1 MSKLLR
7 LNKKNFRSLLDKITH
22 NRNQIDIKTEFIV
35 NKIIKDVIKNGDR
48 ALIKYEKRFNN
59 NSNIIPTNDKIKRS
73 ISNLKPE
80 LKKAIKD
87 TYNRITSWHKL
98 QNKRD
103 IYQKDKFGNRFQYIN
118 RPLKSA
124 AIYCPGNLPSTAL
137 MNCALAKIA
146 GVKRVVLCTPATNGK
161 LNGSVMYAAKL
172 CNVNE
177 IINLSGASAIA
188 ALSIGTKKIKPVDI
202 ITGPGSKYVA
212 IAKRILSYKN
222 LIAQERM
229 YAGESEIV
237 CWCDD
242 TASPNEIAYSL
253 LAQSEHSDGVLSIM
267 ISKNFKLIK
276 KVQNKLKLLINNLPR
291 KKIISNSLK
300 KNGYLIHAKSDQE
313 ILDCI
318 EYISPEHL
326 ELQIKNYK
334 RYINKLHPK
343 LNTTGSIAAGPF
355 SSMALSDY
363 GPTQHSLPTSGSAR
377 YSGGLNVSD
386 FSKYISV
393 NELSK
398 KGLKFLSKSG
408 YILAEEEKLRGHSL
422 SIKTKAL
429 RSK

>member
-7 LNKKNFRSLLDKITH
+7 LNKKNFRSLLNKITH

-35 NKIIKDVIKNGDR
+35 NKIIKDVMKNGDR

-146 GVKRVVLCTPATNGK
+146 GVKRVVLCTPAINGK

-222 LIAQERM
+222 FIAQERM

-242 TASPNEIAYSL
+242 TASPDEIAYSL

-267 ISKNFKLIK
+267 ISKDFKLIK

-291 KKIISNSLK
+291 KKIISKSLK
-300 KNGYLIHAKSDQE
+300 KNGYLIHAKTDKE

-318 EYISPEHL
+318 EYVCPEHL

-334 RYINKLHPK
+334 KYINKLHPK
-343 LNTTGSIAAGPF
+343 LNTTGSIAAGPY

-363 GPTQHSLPTSGSAR
+363 GPTQHSLPTGGSAR

-386 FSKYISV
+386 FCKYISL

-408 YILAEEEKLRGHSL
+408 YILAQEEKLRGHSL

-429 RSK
+429 RRK

>member
-35 NKIIKDVIKNGDR
+35 NKIIKDVMKNGDR

-146 GVKRVVLCTPATNGK
+146 GVKRVVLCTPAINGK

-222 LIAQERM
+222 FIAQERM

-242 TASPNEIAYSL
+242 TASPDEIAYSL

-267 ISKNFKLIK
+267 ISKDFKLIK

-291 KKIISNSLK
+291 KKIISKSLN
-300 KNGYLIHAKSDQE
+300 KNGYLIHAKTDKE

-318 EYISPEHL
+318 EYICPEHL

-334 RYINKLHPK
+334 KYINKLHPK
-343 LNTTGSIAAGPF
+343 LNTTGSIAAGPY

-363 GPTQHSLPTSGSAR
+363 GPTQHSLPTGGSAR

-386 FSKYISV
+386 FCKYISL

-408 YILAEEEKLRGHSL
+408 YILAQEEKLRGHSL

-429 RSK
+429 RRK

>member
-1 MSKLLR
+1 MTKLLI
-7 LNKKNFRSLLDKITH
+7 LNKKNFKRVLKKITL
-22 NRNQIDIKTEFIV
+22 NRNQLDSKTEIIV
-35 NKIIKDVIKNGDR
+35 NKIINDVTKNGDR

-59 NSNIIPTNDKIKRS
+59 NSIIIPSNNKIKQS
-73 ISNLKPE
+73 IDNLGPE
-80 LKKAIKD
+80 IKKAIRD

-98 QNKRD
+98 QNKKD
-103 IYQKDKFGNRFQYIN
+103 IYQRDKFGNRFQYIN

-124 AIYCPGNLPSTAL
+124 AVYCPGNLPSTAL
-137 MNCALAKIA
+137 MNSSLAKIA
-146 GVKRVVLCTPATNGK
+146 GVKRLVLSTPATNGK
-161 LNGSVMYAAKL
+161 LNGSVMYAARL
-172 CNVNE
+172 CNLSQ

-202 ITGPGSKYVA
+202 VTGPGSRYVA
-212 IAKRILSYKN
+212 TAKRILSYKN

-229 YAGESEIV
+229 YAGESEIIS
-237 CWCDD
+237 WCDNS
-242 TASPNEIAYSL
+242 ASPQEIAYSL

-267 ISKNFKLIK
+267 ISKDLELIK
-276 KVQNKLKLLINNLPR
+276 KVKSKLKELINNLPR
-291 KKIISNSLK
+291 KKIISKSLK
-300 KNGYLIHAKSDQE
+300 KNGYFIHAKTDKE

-326 ELQIKNYK
+326 ELQINKYK
-334 RYINKLHPK
+334 KYINKLHPK
-343 LNTTGSIAAGPF
+343 LSTTGSIAAGPF

-363 GPTQHSLPTSGSAR
+363 GPTQHSLPTGGSAR
-377 YSGGLNVSD
+377 FAGGLNVGD
-386 FSKYISV
+386 FCKCISV

>member
-48 ALIKYEKRFNN
+48 ALIKYEKKFNN

-146 GVKRVVLCTPATNGK
+146 GVKRVVLCTPAINGK

-222 LIAQERM
+222 FIAQERM

-242 TASPNEIAYSL
+242 TASPDEIAYSL

-267 ISKNFKLIK
+267 ISKDFKLIK

-291 KKIISNSLK
+291 KKIISKSLK
-300 KNGYLIHAKSDQE
+300 KNGYLIHAKTDNE

-318 EYISPEHL
+318 EYICPEHL

-334 RYINKLHPK
+334 KYINKLHPK
-343 LNTTGSIAAGPF
+343 LNTTGSIAAGPY

-363 GPTQHSLPTSGSAR
+363 GPTQHSLPTGGSAR

-386 FSKYISV
+386 FCKYISL

-408 YILAEEEKLRGHSL
+408 YILAQEEKLRGHSL

-429 RSK
+429 RRK

>member
-1 MSKLLR
+1 MTKLIR
-7 LNKKNFRSLLDKITH
+7 LNKKNFKSLLNKITH
-22 NRNQIDIKTEFIV
+22 SRNQIDTKTEFIV
-35 NKIIKDVIKNGDR
+35 NKIINDVMKNGDR
-48 ALIKYEKRFNN
+48 ALIKYEKKFNN
-59 NSNIIPTNDKIKRS
+59 NTNIIPTNDKIKKS
-73 ISNLKPE
+73 IKNLKPE
-80 LKKAIKD
+80 LRKAIKD
-87 TYNRITSWHKL
+87 TYNRITNWHKL
-98 QNKRD
+98 QIKRY
-103 IYQKDKFGNRFQYIN
+103 IHQKDKFGNRFQYIN

-188 ALSIGTKKIKPVDI
+188 ALSMGTKKIKPVDI

-267 ISKNFKLIK
+267 ISKNLKLIK
-276 KVQNKLKLLINNLPR
+276 KVQNKLKVLIKNLPR
-291 KKIISNSLK
+291 KKIISKSLK
-300 KNGYLIHAKSDQE
+300 KNGYLIHAKTDKE

-318 EYISPEHL
+318 EYVCPEHL

-334 RYINKLHPK
+334 KYINKLHPK
-343 LNTTGSIAAGPF
+343 LNTTGSIAAGPY

-363 GPTQHSLPTSGSAR
+363 GPTQHSLPTGGSAR

-386 FSKYISV
+386 FCKYISV

-408 YILAEEEKLRGHSL
+408 YILAQEEKLRGHSL

>member
-7 LNKKNFRSLLDKITH
+7 LNKKNFRSLLNKITH

-35 NKIIKDVIKNGDR
+35 NKIIKDVMKNGDR
-48 ALIKYEKRFNN
+48 ALIKYEKKFNN
-59 NSNIIPTNDKIKRS
+59 NSNIIPTKDKIKRS

-146 GVKRVVLCTPATNGK
+146 GVKRVVLCTPAINGK

-222 LIAQERM
+222 FIAQERM

-242 TASPNEIAYSL
+242 TASPDEIAYSL

-267 ISKNFKLIK
+267 ISKDFKLIK

-291 KKIISNSLK
+291 KKIISKSLK
-300 KNGYLIHAKSDQE
+300 KNGYLIHAKTDNE

-318 EYISPEHL
+318 EYICPEHL

-334 RYINKLHPK
+334 KYINKLHPK
-343 LNTTGSIAAGPF
+343 LNTTGSIAAGPY

-363 GPTQHSLPTSGSAR
+363 GPTQHSLPTGGSAR

-386 FSKYISV
+386 FCKYISL

-408 YILAEEEKLRGHSL
+408 YILAQEEKLRGHSL

-429 RSK
+429 RRK

>member
-1 MSKLLR
+1 MSKLLK
-7 LNKKNFRSLLDKITH
+7 LNKKNFRNLLDKITH

-35 NKIIKDVIKNGDR
+35 NKIIKDVMKNGDQ

-59 NSNIIPTNDKIKRS
+59 NSNIIPTNDKIKKS

-222 LIAQERM
+222 FIAQERM

-242 TASPNEIAYSL
+242 TASPDEIAYSL

-267 ISKNFKLIK
+267 ISKDFKLIK

-291 KKIISNSLK
+291 KKIISKNQK
-300 KNGYLIHAKSDQE
+300 KNGYLIHAKTNKE

-318 EYISPEHL
+318 EYICPEHL

-334 RYINKLHPK
+334 RYIKKLHPK
-343 LNTTGSIAAGPF
+343 LNTTGSIAAGPY

-363 GPTQHSLPTSGSAR
+363 GPTQHSLPTGGSAR
-377 YSGGLNVSD
+377 YSGGLNVGD
-386 FSKYISV
+386 FCKYISV

-408 YILAEEEKLRGHSL
+408 YILAQEEKLRGHSL

-429 RSK
+429 RRK

>member
-7 LNKKNFRSLLDKITH
+7 LNKKNFRSLLNKITH

-35 NKIIKDVIKNGDR
+35 NKIIKDVMKNGDR

-87 TYNRITSWHKL
+87 TYNRITGWHKL

-408 YILAEEEKLRGHSL
+408 YILAQEEKLRGHSL

-429 RSK
+429 RRK

>member
-1 MSKLLR
+1 MTKLIR
-7 LNKKNFRSLLDKITH
+7 LNKKNFKSLLNKITH
-22 NRNQIDIKTEFIV
+22 SRNQIDTKTEFIV
-35 NKIIKDVIKNGDR
+35 NKIINDVMKNGDR
-48 ALIKYEKRFNN
+48 ALIKYEKKFNN
-59 NSNIIPTNDKIKRS
+59 NTNIIPTNDKIKKS
-73 ISNLKPE
+73 INNLKPE

-87 TYNRITSWHKL
+87 TYNRIINWHKL
-98 QNKRD
+98 Q
-103 IYQKDKFGNRFQYIN
+103 IGGYIHQKDKFGNRFQYIN

-188 ALSIGTKKIKPVDI
+188 ALSMGTKKIKPVDI

-267 ISKNFKLIK
+267 ISKNLKLIK
-276 KVQNKLKLLINNLPR
+276 KVQSKLKVLIKNLPR
-291 KKIISNSLK
+291 KKIISKSLK
-300 KNGYLIHAKSDQE
+300 KNGYLIHAKTDKE

-318 EYISPEHL
+318 EYVCPEHL

-334 RYINKLHPK
+334 KYINKLHPK
-343 LNTTGSIAAGPF
+343 LNTTGSIAAGPY

-363 GPTQHSLPTSGSAR
+363 GPTQHSLPTGGSAR

-386 FSKYISV
+386 FCKYISV

-408 YILAEEEKLRGHSL
+408 YILAQEEKLRGHSL

>member
-1 MSKLLR
+1 MTKLLR
-7 LNKKNFRSLLDKITH
+7 LNKKNFKELLNGITH
-22 NRNQIDIKTEFIV
+22 NRNQIDTTTELIV
-35 NKIIKDVIKNGDR
+35 KKIINEVIKNGDR

-59 NSNIIPTNDKIKRS
+59 NSNIIPTTKKIKKS
-73 ISNLKPE
+73 IDDLKPK

-87 TYNRITSWHKL
+87 TYKRITNWHKL
-98 QNKRD
+98 QNKKD
-103 IYQKDKFGNRFQYIN
+103 IYQKDQFGNRFQYLN

-124 AIYCPGNLPSTAL
+124 AIYCPSNLPSTAL

-146 GVKRVVLCTPATNGK
+146 GVKRVVLCTPAVNGK

-177 IINLSGASAIA
+177 IVNLSGASAIA
-188 ALSIGTKKIKPVDI
+188 ALSIGTKKIVPVDI

-237 CWCDD
+237 CWCDE
-242 TASPNEIAYSL
+242 TASSDEIAYSL

-267 ISKNFKLIK
+267 ISKDLKLIK
-276 KVQNKLKLLINNLPR
+276 KVKNKLKVLINNLPR
-291 KKIISNSLK
+291 KKTISKSLK
-300 KNGYLIHAKSDQE
+300 KNGYLIYAKTDQE
-313 ILDCI
+313 ILDFI

-334 RYINKLHPK
+334 KYINKLHPK

-363 GPTQHSLPTSGSAR
+363 GPTQHSLPTGGSAR

-386 FSKYISV
+386 FCKYISV

-398 KGLKFLSKSG
+398 KGLKSLSKSG

>member
-7 LNKKNFRSLLDKITH
+7 LNKKNFRSLLNKITH

-35 NKIIKDVIKNGDR
+35 NKIIKDVMKNGDR

-59 NSNIIPTNDKIKRS
+59 NSNIIPTKDKIKRS

-87 TYNRITSWHKL
+87 TYNRITGWHKL

-177 IINLSGASAIA
+177 IINLSGASAIT

>member
-1 MSKLLR
+1 M
-7 LNKKNFRSLLDKITH
+7 
-22 NRNQIDIKTEFIV
+22 
-35 NKIIKDVIKNGDR
+35 
-48 ALIKYEKRFNN
+48 KRFNN

-237 CWCDD
+237 CWCDE
-242 TASPNEIAYSL
+242 TASSDEIAYSL

-267 ISKNFKLIK
+267 ISKDLRLIK
-276 KVQNKLKLLINNLPR
+276 KVQNKIKVLKKNLPR
-291 KKIISNSLK
+291 KKIISKSLK
-300 KNGYLIHAKSDQE
+300 KKW
-313 ILDCI
+313 
-318 EYISPEHL
+318 ISYSC
-326 ELQIKNYK
+326 KN
-334 RYINKLHPK
+334 
-343 LNTTGSIAAGPF
+343 
-355 SSMALSDY
+355 
-363 GPTQHSLPTSGSAR
+363 
-377 YSGGLNVSD
+377 
-386 FSKYISV
+386 
-393 NELSK
+393 
-398 KGLKFLSKSG
+398 
-408 YILAEEEKLRGHSL
+408 
-422 SIKTKAL
+422 
-429 RSK
+429 RSRNS

>member
-7 LNKKNFRSLLDKITH
+7 LNKKNFRSLLNKITH

-35 NKIIKDVIKNGDR
+35 NKIIKDVMKNGDR

-146 GVKRVVLCTPATNGK
+146 GVKRVVLCTPAINGK

-222 LIAQERM
+222 FIAQERM

-242 TASPNEIAYSL
+242 TASPDEIAYSL

-267 ISKNFKLIK
+267 ISKDFKLIK

-291 KKIISNSLK
+291 KKIISKSLN
-300 KNGYLIHAKSDQE
+300 KNGYLIHAKTDKE

-318 EYISPEHL
+318 EYICPEHL

-334 RYINKLHPK
+334 KYINKLHPK
-343 LNTTGSIAAGPF
+343 LNTTGSIAAGPY

-363 GPTQHSLPTSGSAR
+363 GPTQHSLPTGGSAR

-386 FSKYISV
+386 FCKYISL

-408 YILAEEEKLRGHSL
+408 YILAQEEKLRGHSL

-429 RSK
+429 RRK

>member
-7 LNKKNFRSLLDKITH
+7 LNKKNFRSLLNKITH

-35 NKIIKDVIKNGDR
+35 NKIIKDVMKNGDR
-48 ALIKYEKRFNN
+48 ALIRYEKRFNN
-59 NSNIIPTNDKIKRS
+59 NPNIFPTNDKIKRS

-212 IAKRILSYKN
+212 VAKRILSYKN

-267 ISKNFKLIK
+267 ISKNLKLIK
-276 KVQNKLKLLINNLPR
+276 KVQNKLKVLIKNLPR
-291 KKIISNSLK
+291 KKIISKSLK
-300 KNGYLIHAKSDQE
+300 KNGYLIHAKTDKE

-318 EYISPEHL
+318 EYVCPEHL

-334 RYINKLHPK
+334 KYINKLHPK
-343 LNTTGSIAAGPF
+343 LNTTGSIAAGPY

-363 GPTQHSLPTSGSAR
+363 GPTQHSLPTGGSAR

-386 FSKYISV
+386 FCKYISV

-408 YILAEEEKLRGHSL
+408 YILAQEEKLRGHSL

>member
-48 ALIKYEKRFNN
+48 ALIKYEKKFNN

-222 LIAQERM
+222 FIAQERM

-242 TASPNEIAYSL
+242 TASPDEIAYSL

-267 ISKNFKLIK
+267 ISKDFKLIK

-291 KKIISNSLK
+291 KKIISKSLK
-300 KNGYLIHAKSDQE
+300 KNGYLIHAKTDNE

-318 EYISPEHL
+318 EYICPEHL

-334 RYINKLHPK
+334 KYINKLHPK
-343 LNTTGSIAAGPF
+343 LNTTGSIAAGPY

-363 GPTQHSLPTSGSAR
+363 GPTQHSLPTGGSAR

-386 FSKYISV
+386 FCKYISL

-408 YILAEEEKLRGHSL
+408 YILAQEEKLRGHSL

-429 RSK
+429 RRK